1 MWTRASELLAHLRK
15 GSFSVCAELCPS
27 ALSKMQGRRLHC
39 PLCPWCSV
47 KKSSSAVMQH
57 LERHHDVSHKLCQR
71 NQTAQGRHYSVRERL
86 ETRSASARVSASV
99 FRIVQT
105 YRTSSASSDWIVG
118 RPETPAPLE
127 GTRPTDV
134 SVNIDVAKQPVR
146 HLDSTRYDR
155 DQLQNGTR
163 MWKALDLLQSD
174 FQLCGNS
181 LGYLL
186 L

>member
-1 MWTRASELLAHLRK
+1 MAHLREEV
-15 GSFSVCAELCPS
+15 SLNAAELCPS

-47 KKSSSAVMQH
+47 TKSSSAVMQH
-57 LERHHDVSHKLCQR
+57 LERHHDASHKLWQR
-71 NQTAQGRHYSVRERL
+71 NQTAPGRHYSVRERL

-105 YRTSSASSDWIVG
+105 YRTSSAFSDWIVG
-118 RPETPAPLE
+118 RPETPAPFD
-127 GTRPTDV
+127 GTRPSNV

-146 HLDSTRYDR
+146 HVDNIRYDR

-163 MWKALDLLQSD
+163 MWNALDLLQSD

-181 LGYLL
+181 LVYLL
-186 L
+186 LDNRAPR